1 MKVKVEKKIGEQTLS
16 IETGQLAKL
25 AAAAVV
31 IQYGETTVLCS
42 AATGSPR
49 PGLDFFPLMCD
60 YRERTCAAGK
70 FPGGFMKREGR
81 PTMKETLTARL
92 IDRPIRP
99 MFAEGFKDEV
109 QCQSFVLSSDRQN
122 DGDVLAMNGAATAC
136 YISALPFADPVASTR
151 VGRIDGEFVA
161 FPTFEQLEE
170 SDMDII
176 VSGTEDAV
184 TMIEGF
190 AREVGEEDMLAAI
203 EFAHGICKEVIGLM
217 KELKEKFPVEKMDFE
232 TPSDGGLFDKVK
244 AKYFDGFSD
253 AVLTPSKKD
262 RGAAKSEFKE
272 KVIAE
277 MIPDP
282 DADNAICKDALKK
295 ALYKLESAVIRE
307 SILDGKRTDGR
318 GLDDLRDI
326 ECHVDVIPRVHGS
339 AVFQRGE
346 TQAMI
351 TITLGTGRDEQRVDG
366 LQDEYSK
373 KFMLDYNFP
382 SFSVGEC
389 RPIRGPGRREIGHG
403 ALAERSIKPV
413 LPDVDDFPYTIRVVS
428 DILES
433 NGSSSMAT
441 VCGTTLA
448 LMATGVKIKNPVAG
462 ISVGLVKE
470 DDRHVLLTDI
480 LGSEDHFGDMDFKV
494 AGSQK
499 GITGIQLDLKIRG
512 ISSDL
517 IKDALAQSK
526 EARLEILR
534 KMLTA
539 KPRPAESLSQYAP
552 RLLQTQIQPDK
563 IGMLIGPG
571 GKNIRAIQEETE
583 TVIEV
588 AEDGKVTIS
597 GTNGELADIALKKVE
612 ACTATVQVG
621 KIYDGVVSSTK
632 DFGAFVE
639 ILPGRDGLC
648 HISELSS
655 GYISDVS
662 DVCTVG
668 DEMKVLVIDVDGND
682 RVKLSRR
689 RALEELGLEDEFA
702 EDEDGDD
709 FDGGSDDDFDGD
721 DDGDDND
728 RGGRSDRDRGDRDRG
743 GRSGGGGGR
752 GRSGGG
758 GGGRGRSGGRS
769 GGGGGRG
776 RGGDRGGRGDSDRG
790 GRGDSDRGGRGDSD
804 RGGRGDSD
812 RGGRGRGDSDR
823 GGRGDNDRGGRGD
836 SDRGGRG
843 DNDRGGRSRDGGG
856 DYDRPRGGGGGG
868 RGRGRS
874 GGGGGG
880 RGRSGGGGGRGRDG
894 GGGGRSRDGGGGGG
908 RGRDGGGGGGR
919 DRGYRD

>member
-1 MKVKVEKKIGEQTLS
+1 MKVKVEKKIGEHTLS
-16 IETGQLAKL
+16 LETGQLAKL

-122 DGDVLAMNGAATAC
+122 DGDVLAMNGVAAAC
-136 YISALPFADPVASTR
+136 FISALPFTEPVASTR
-151 VGRIDGEFVA
+151 VGRVDGEFVA

-176 VSGTEDAV
+176 VSGTDAMV

-190 AREVGEEDMLAAI
+190 AREVEEDDMLAAI
-203 EFAHGICKEVIGLM
+203 EFAHGVIKDIIGLM
-217 KELKEKFPVEKMDFE
+217 QELREKFPVEKVDFKS
-232 TPSDGGLFDKVK
+232 PDDGGVYDKVK
-244 AKYFDGFSD
+244 DKYYDGFRD
-253 AVLTPSKKD
+253 AVLTPAKKD
-262 RGAAKSEFKE
+262 RGAAKSEFKD

-282 DADNAICKDALKK
+282 EADNALSTDAVKK
-295 ALYKLESAVIRE
+295 AMYKLESAVIRD
-307 SILDGKRTDGR
+307 SILAGKRTDGR
-318 GLDDLRDI
+318 GLNDLRDI

-351 TITLGTGRDEQRVDG
+351 TVTLGTGRDEQRVDG

-403 ALAERSIKPV
+403 ALAERSVKPV
-413 LPDVDDFPYTIRVVS
+413 LPDVEDFPYTIRVVS

-462 ISVGLVKE
+462 ISVGLVQEGDK
-470 DDRHVLLTDI
+470 HVLFTDI

-512 ISSDL
+512 ISSDM
-517 IKDALAQSK
+517 IRDALAQSK

-539 KPRPAESLSQYAP
+539 KPRPSEALSPYAP
-552 RLLQTQIQPDK
+552 RLLVTQIQPDK

-571 GKNIRAIQEETE
+571 GKNIRGIQEETE

-588 AEDGKVTIS
+588 AEDGKVTVS
-597 GTNGELADIALKKVE
+597 GTNGELAELALKKIE
-612 ACTATVQVG
+612 ACTATVQIG

-648 HISELSS
+648 HISELSD
-655 GYISDVS
+655 GYINDVS
-662 DVCTVG
+662 SVCTVG
-668 DEMKVLVIDVDGND
+668 DEMKVLVIDVDDND

-702 EDEDGDD
+702 EEEESNFDDDDGDD
-709 FDGGSDDDFDGD
+709 DDNFDGD
-721 DDGDDND
+721 DDFDDAPRED
-728 RGGRSDRDRGDRDRG
+728 RGGRGRSDRDRG
-743 GRSGGGGGR
+743 
-752 GRSGGG
+752 
-758 GGGRGRSGGRS
+758 
-769 GGGGGRG
+769 
-776 RGGDRGGRGDSDRG
+776 GDRGGR
-790 GRGDSDRGGRGDSD
+790 
-804 RGGRGDSD
+804 
-812 RGGRGRGDSDR
+812 
-823 GGRGDNDRGGRGD
+823 
-836 SDRGGRG
+836 
-843 DNDRGGRSRDGGG
+843 
-856 DYDRPRGGGGGG
+856 
-868 RGRGRS
+868 
-874 GGGGGG
+874 GGGG
-880 RGRSGGGGGRGRDG
+880 RGRSGGGGGRGRGGSGGGGGRDRGGRGDRDSGGRGSRDGGGRGDRDSGGRGDRDGGGRGGRGDREQVERSDRGDRDGGRGRSG
-894 GGGGRSRDGGGGGG
+894 GGGGRSRSGGGGGDYDRPRSGGGGGRGRSGGSGGGGGRGRGGSGGGGGRGRSGGGGRGGSGGGGGRGRDGGGGG
-908 RGRDGGGGGGR
+908 RGRDGGGGGG
-919 DRGYRD
+919 YR